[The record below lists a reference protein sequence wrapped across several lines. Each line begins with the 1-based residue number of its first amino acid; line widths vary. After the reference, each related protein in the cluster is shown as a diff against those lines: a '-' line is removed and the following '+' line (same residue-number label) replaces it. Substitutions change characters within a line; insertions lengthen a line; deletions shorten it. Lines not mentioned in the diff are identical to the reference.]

1 MKADKTALAL
11 RLTLA
16 WLLIS
21 LVVLFLYLVGTAQSF
36 LEPTQDFLFRAVR
49 WLSWLGLLACCCLL
63 VPLTRKNRRRLA
75 VALILAAGFASLF
88 AFVLVWGSWVY
99 PESGRLPW

>member
-1 MKADKTALAL
+1 MTALTL

-16 WLLIS
+16 WFLIS

-49 WLSWLGLLACCCLL
+49 WLSWLGLLGSCCLL
-63 VPLTRKNRRRLA
+63 VPLTRRHARRLA
-75 VALILAAGFASLF
+75 WTAILGVGFGVMF
-88 AFVLVWGSWVY
+88 AFVLVWGSWIY
-99 PESGRLPW
+99 PESGRLLW